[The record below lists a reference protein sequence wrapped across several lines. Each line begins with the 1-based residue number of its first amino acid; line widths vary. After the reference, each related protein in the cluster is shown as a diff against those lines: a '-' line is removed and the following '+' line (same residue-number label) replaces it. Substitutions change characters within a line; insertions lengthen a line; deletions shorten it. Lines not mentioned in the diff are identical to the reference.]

1 MLDFIRFVCYSHRIR
16 ILKESE
22 VQMMS
27 AVKMSAVKMSAVK
40 KTIVT
45 EYSMLTSVSDR

>member
-1 MLDFIRFVCYSHRIR
+1 MLDFIRFVCYSRLIK

-22 VQMMS
+22 VQM
-27 AVKMSAVKMSAVK
+27 MSAVK

>member
-27 AVKMSAVKMSAVK
+27 AVIK

>member
-1 MLDFIRFVCYSHRIR
+1 MLDFIRFVCYSHRII

-22 VQMMS
+22 VQM
-27 AVKMSAVKMSAVK
+27 MSAVKMSAVK